1 MENRPSVVERA
12 FQIAK
17 IGKVANIAALRKQL
31 TDEGY
36 ANAVQALAGRSL
48 ANQLTRM
55 ITDARTPR
63 TP

>member
-1 MENRPSVVERA
+1 MKRGLAIV
-12 FQIAK
+12 
-17 IGKVANIAALRKQL
+17 IG
-31 TDEGY
+31 T
-36 ANAVQALAGRSL
+36 ALAGRSL